1 MRRSEGWK
9 YHSRLQGNS
18 PMEVLGHIPRKL
30 TTFLIIVYTDTLHT
44 FAAQKALYNIYKGR

>member
-1 MRRSEGWK
+1 
-9 YHSRLQGNS
+9 
-18 PMEVLGHIPRKL
+18 MEVLGHIPRKL